1 MRSIGRIA
9 ARLVNP
15 RTASPR
21 SRAWLLVDVV
31 LGFMAAGP
39 ILAPLFRASG
49 LPLFVPV
56 GEGIT
61 ALGFW
66 ICPQPEMAFQLAGY
80 PWAVC
85 SRCYTALIGII
96 AVRVAYGRRGN
107 AFVFMEK
114 RSWALRLILAALTFG
129 LWQLDVHAM
138 HHGWWD
144 GGQPTMILTGLWL
157 GLGVGMALLAGLH
170 RLIKP
175 RSPAPA
181 TAT

>member
-1 MRSIGRIA
+1 MNAPMIQPHRQPTSQH
-9 ARLVNP
+9 N
-15 RTASPR
+15 RT
-21 SRAWLLVDVV
+21 WLLVDIL

-96 AVRVAYGRRGN
+96 AVRVAYGRRRN
-107 AFVFMEK
+107 AFAFMER
-114 RSWALRLILAALTFG
+114 RSWALRLTLAVVTFG
-129 LWQLDVHAM
+129 LWQLDVYAM

-144 GGQPTMILTGLWL
+144 GGQTTMILTGLWL
-157 GLGVGMALLAGLH
+157 GVGIGIALLAALY
-170 RLIKP
+170 RLIEP
-175 RSPAPA
+175 RPAMKGGEA
-181 TAT
+181 VV